1 MEDERT
7 PQRKRRTFEHVLE
20 VRWPSTGGHRR
31 LIIGTPPNLIGVSNA
46 CFIRVMRSR
55 EEVDCEAAAKLI
67 GNGWCLWLLR
77 IVFDKK
83 KEGETLAKLA

>member
-1 MEDERT
+1 MDTRT

-55 EEVDCEAAAKLI
+55 EEVDCEA
-67 GNGWCLWLLR
+67 LR
-77 IVFDKK
+77 SGREADRERLVLVASEDSF
-83 KEGETLAKLA
+83 